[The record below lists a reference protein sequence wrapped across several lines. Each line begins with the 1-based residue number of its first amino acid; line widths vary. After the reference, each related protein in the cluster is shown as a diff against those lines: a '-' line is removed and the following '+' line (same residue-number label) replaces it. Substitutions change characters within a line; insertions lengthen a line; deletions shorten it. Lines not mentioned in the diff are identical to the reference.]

1 MFPNLVNNVRSA
13 IDNAAEGVSQHFE
26 QNRQRRSQSRRR
38 NRSQEDLPSPPRPPP
53 ASRSVPQQEQQPPSP
68 PPPPPPPSAPS
79 GRAPPASQKAIRK
92 LPTIKV
98 APEDLVDENNRECC
112 ICFEEN
118 KLDDKVTRLPCAHI
132 FHSCCIVDWLSNHSC
147 TCPVRLMKVQNLSVS
162 VFVCVYCSLCSEK
175 CIYLN

>member
-53 ASRSVPQQEQQPPSP
+53 ASRSIPQQEQQPPS
-68 PPPPPPPSAPS
+68 PPPPPPSAPS

-147 TCPVRLMKVQNLSVS
+147 TCPVRLIKV
-162 VFVCVYCSLCSEK
+162 
-175 CIYLN
+175 

>member
-53 ASRSVPQQEQQPPSP
+53 ASRSVPQQEQQPPS
-68 PPPPPPPSAPS
+68 PPPPPPSAPS

-147 TCPVRLMKVQNLSVS
+147 TCPVRLIEV
-162 VFVCVYCSLCSEK
+162 
-175 CIYLN
+175 

>member
-26 QNRQRRSQSRRR
+26 QNRRRSQSRRR
-38 NRSQEDLPSPPRPPP
+38 NRSQEELPSQPRTPQ
-53 ASRSVPQQEQQPPSP
+53 ASRSVPQEQQPPPPSP
-68 PPPPPPPSAPS
+68 PPPPPPS

-92 LPTIKV
+92 LPTIAV

-132 FHSCCIVDWLSNHSC
+132 FHSCCIIDWLSNHSC
-147 TCPVRLMKVQNLSVS
+147 TCPVRFNKV
-162 VFVCVYCSLCSEK
+162 
-175 CIYLN
+175 

>member
-53 ASRSVPQQEQQPPSP
+53 ASRSVPQQEQQPPS
-68 PPPPPPPSAPS
+68 PPPPPPSAPS

-147 TCPVRLMKVQNLSVS
+147 TCPVRLIKV
-162 VFVCVYCSLCSEK
+162 
-175 CIYLN
+175 

>member
-1 MFPNLVNNVRSA
+1 MFPNIVNNVRSA

-53 ASRSVPQQEQQPPSP
+53 ASRSVPQQEQQPPS
-68 PPPPPPPSAPS
+68 PPPPPPSAPS

-147 TCPVRLMKVQNLSVS
+147 TCPVRLMKV
-162 VFVCVYCSLCSEK
+162 
-175 CIYLN
+175 

>member
-53 ASRSVPQQEQQPPSP
+53 ASRSVPQQEQQPP

-147 TCPVRLMKVQNLSVS
+147 TCPVRLIKV
-162 VFVCVYCSLCSEK
+162 
-175 CIYLN
+175 

>member
-53 ASRSVPQQEQQPPSP
+53 ASRSVPQQQQQPPSLP

-147 TCPVRLMKVQNLSVS
+147 TCPVRLIEV
-162 VFVCVYCSLCSEK
+162 
-175 CIYLN
+175 